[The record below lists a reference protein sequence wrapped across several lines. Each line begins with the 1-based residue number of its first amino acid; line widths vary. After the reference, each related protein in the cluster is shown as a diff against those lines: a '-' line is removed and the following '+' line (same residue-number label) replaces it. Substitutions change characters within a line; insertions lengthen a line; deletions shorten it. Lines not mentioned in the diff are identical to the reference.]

1 MPYQDAL
8 WQDPA
13 TLLPPVFAAFCDLK
27 GLPRECAAWP
37 LYEPH
42 SGGGTQICLRDVRHS
57 LSAATAHGRWHWPE
71 RPFVFIS
78 DPHADAE
85 SFLRSLAAAGTI
97 RRIGRGPRDFSL
109 TGFGQGA
116 RIVVGGDCLDKGP
129 SNLDMLD
136 ALDTLFSSGAEV
148 HLLAGNHDLRFML
161 AVQAL
166 TGPRSPL
173 TEHLFVRMGRKI
185 VPLLREVWDR
195 FPAVDLMVNLPDE
208 IACRARIFPGPQWEA
223 QFPARAALQL
233 SQTAIEKEIARLQ
246 IKRGQFDHEV
256 AKAGMTMQMVY
267 ASALMCQSLFLV
279 PDGPYAWFYQRMDII
294 LHSGSLLFVH
304 AGLDDAMCALLAEG
318 GSDAVNARFR
328 AEARQDP
335 FAFYFGPVAN
345 LVRTKYRDTDKH
357 LSETGVQRLH
367 AQGIKMV
374 VQGHVNNH
382 RGQRLL
388 AKRGLL
394 HLEGDVTLDRAS
406 RMLEGLPGIG
416 AGATLIHP
424 SGDIVGI
431 SADYPAAK
439 HFHPE
444 RVSRDGAVA

>member
-1 MPYQDAL
+1 MADQTAT
-8 WQDPA
+8 WQEPA
-13 TLLPPVFAAFCDLK
+13 TLLPPVYDAFCDLAA
-27 GLPRECAAWP
+27 LPRDCAAWP
-37 LYEPH
+37 VSEPH
-42 SGGGTQICLRDVRHS
+42 SGGGTATCLRAMHQS
-57 LSAATAHGRWHWPE
+57 LRTAAAHGRWHWPE
-71 RPFVFIS
+71 RPVVFVS

-85 SFLRSLAAAGTI
+85 GFLRSLVAAGTI
-97 RRIGRGPRDFSL
+97 RRSGRGPRDFAL
-109 TGFGQGA
+109 TAFGQRA

-136 ALDTLFSSGAEV
+136 ALDALFSTGAEV
-148 HLLAGNHDLRFML
+148 HLLAGNHDLRFLL

-166 TGPRSPL
+166 TGPRRPL

-195 FPAVDLMVNLPDE
+195 GLAADLLAGLPGE
-208 IACRARIFPGPQWEA
+208 RACRARIFPGPDWEA
-223 QFPARAALQL
+223 RFPDRAAPQL
-233 SQTAIEKEIARLQ
+233 SQHAIDKEVTRLRT
-246 IKRGQFDHEV
+246 KRDRFDRDV
-256 AKAGMTMQMVY
+256 AAAGMTMRMVY
-267 ASALMCQSLFLV
+267 AAALTCRSLFLA
-279 PDGPYAWFYQRMDII
+279 PDGPYAWFYARMEMIRQC
-294 LHSGSLLFVH
+294 GSLLFVH

-318 GSDAVNARFR
+318 GPGAVNARFR

-335 FAFYFGPVAN
+335 FDFYFGPVAN
-345 LVRTKYRDTDKH
+345 LVRTKYRDTDRA

-382 RGQRLL
+382 QGQRLL
-388 AKRGLL
+388 AKHGLL

-406 RMLEGLPGIG
+406 RRSEGLRGIG
-416 AGATLIHP
+416 TGATLIHP
-424 SGDIVGI
+424 TGDIVGI

-444 RVSRDGAVA
+444 RQSRSDAAA

>member
-1 MPYQDAL
+1 M
-8 WQDPA
+8 WQGPA
-13 TLLPPVFAAFCDLK
+13 TLLPPVFDAYCDFD
-27 GLPRECAAWP
+27 GLPRQCAAWP
-37 LYEPH
+37 VSEPH
-42 SGGGTQICLRDVRHS
+42 SGGGTQACLRDVQHS
-57 LSAATAHGRWHWPE
+57 LKIAAAHGRWHWPE
-71 RPFVFIS
+71 HPVVFIS

-85 SFLRSLAAAGTI
+85 GFLRSLAAAGTI
-97 RRIGRGPRDFSL
+97 QRNGHGPRDFVL
-109 TGFGQGA
+109 TGFGQSA
-116 RIVVGGDCLDKGP
+116 RIVLGGDCLDKGP

-136 ALDTLFSSGAEV
+136 ALDALFSSGANV

-173 TEHLFVRMGRKI
+173 TEHLFVRMGRKT

-195 FPAVDLMVNLPDE
+195 FPTADLMANLPDE
-208 IACRARIFPGPQWEA
+208 AICRARIFPGPDWDT
-223 QFPARAALQL
+223 QFPDLAAAHL
-233 SQTAIEKEIARLQ
+233 SRKAIDKELARLRTKQ
-246 IKRGQFDHEV
+246 DQFD
-256 AKAGMTMQMVY
+256 AQITKAGMTMRMVY
-267 ASALMCQSLFLV
+267 ASALMCRSLFLA
-279 PDGPYAWFYQRMDII
+279 PDGPYAWFYERMDMIQK
-294 LHSGSLLFVH
+294 SGSLLFVH

-318 GSDAVNARFR
+318 GPDAVNARFR

-345 LVRTKYRDTDKH
+345 LVRTKYRETDKH

-406 RMLEGLPGIG
+406 RHLEGLPGIG

-424 SGDIVGI
+424 SGDIVGL
-431 SADYPAAK
+431 SADFPAAK

-444 RVSRDGAVA
+444 RLSWDGVVA